1 MKLWPNRQDGRKMAR
16 LLLFWVLMKFFKVDF
31 ELSTLEGK
39 TEKAVLLI
47 GDRLSE
53 KVKAARRKQNTIK
66 YVDISLP
73 ES

>member
-1 MKLWPNRQDGRKMAR
+1 MAR

-39 TEKAVLLI
+39 TEKTVLLI

-53 KVKAARRKQNTIK
+53 QVKAARRKQNTIK

>member
-16 LLLFWVLMKFFKVDF
+16 LPLFWFLLKFFKVDF

-53 KVKAARRKQNTIK
+53 KVKAARRNQNTIK